1 MSITLDITRY
11 LSGGFPEEQLGR
23 GMLKIIING
32 PANKAGEPSLKFPC
46 LSKRTAFLT
55 TILQKILCDNNLYIS
70 NA

>member
-32 PANKAGEPSLKFPC
+32 PANKAGEPSLKFSC
-46 LSKRTAFLT
+46 LSNRTTF
-55 TILQKILCDNNLYIS
+55 
-70 NA
+70 